1 MLNNKNRMAT
11 TSHLYTI
18 PQDVRHTM
26 SDPTAAESFGS
37 AARDVYNSD
46 NSGIRQGRISA
57 GPSRTLNE
65 VETPTDSGLYQQ
77 AERELERYRIQ
88 AQTPGTWRS
97 FSAPTEIR

>member
-1 MLNNKNRMAT
+1 MLNNKKRMAT

-65 VETPTDSGLYQQ
+65 VESSQLIPAYTSRQK
-77 AERELERYRIQ
+77 
-88 AQTPGTWRS
+88 
-97 FSAPTEIR
+97 EI